1 MCLVVVCRA
10 PHHVLLFIDLK
21 LAVSL
26 QTRCSLVFAKP
37 HGLSISFSF
46 QLIFVCCFYV
56 VHLIAYADADRSS
69 SAVLPPGTRSI
80 IPLSLSSSSVTSY
93 PIFTFKRWS
102 YYTILLLKWPG
113 LVQLGMQCAGGDK
126 QVIQTELSCV
136 PYLVISNLKN
146 SKGVC
151 FFSSYFIA
159 RCCGGGGGLDYL
171 DESKPFKHS
180 ISRER
185 EKKKEKELVL
195 LYDYLFSNPSGLSL
209 SFDSRCQTRDP
220 HKVSLSLSSL

>member
-10 PHHVLLFIDLK
+10 PHHVLLFIDLE

-56 VHLIAYADADRSS
+56 VHLIAYADRSS
-69 SAVLPPGTRSI
+69 SAVLPPGMCSI

-185 EKKKEKELVL
+185 EKKERKRTCLAL
-195 LYDYLFSNPSGLSL
+195 WLFIFQSKWSFSFSRLEVSN
-209 SFDSRCQTRDP
+209 
-220 HKVSLSLSSL
+220 